1 MPQGVERKGMLEA
14 IKSAVQG
21 ITRGHGGP
29 FGACLVRGRSVVA
42 VDHNR
47 VLQCSDATA
56 HAEINVIRAACRKI
70 RNFDLSGHALYT
82 TTEPCPMCFAAIHW
96 ARIDRVIFGTRIAD
110 AARRGFNELAISSRM
125 MKSKGCSAVRIKG
138 GWMRRECE
146 ELFRAWDRLE
156 TKRVY

>member
-56 HAEINVIRAACRKI
+56 HAEMLCLTAGA
-70 RNFDLSGHALYT
+70 GALENWRLADT
-82 TTEPCPMCFAAIHW
+82 TLYCTLEPCCMCAGAILN
-96 ARIDRVIFGTRIAD
+96 ARIPQVIYGATNPKAGAVQSLFHLLDDERLNHRCEVVPGI
-110 AARRGFNELAISSRM
+110 LAGPCGEILTQFFQAQR
-125 MKSKGCSAVRIKG
+125 KLGKK
-138 GWMRRECE
+138 
-146 ELFRAWDRLE
+146 
-156 TKRVY
+156 